1 LAGHAPQVV
10 VEGDATA
17 ALGQVYDGEL
27 VVRVVAVGV
36 GRAVRVGLAGFLAKG
51 VVGGAAG

>member
-1 LAGHAPQVV
+1 LAGHGPQVA

-36 GRAVRVGLAGFLAKG
+36 GRAIGVGLAAFLAEG